1 MLKIWVFGL
10 FASLFTTSVSAQDT
24 KLDTCINAKSL
35 VESMLSGNNGRAQAW
50 RTWEPQCARTGFY
63 ELTLAEYLAAE
74 GKIDDARMV
83 LEYGLA
89 LNSSYQNQLQSAL
102 DALNG

>member
-1 MLKIWVFGL
+1 MLRFLVAGL
-10 FASLFTTSVSAQDT
+10 LSGLSTASVSAQDA

-35 VESMLSGNNGRAQAW
+35 IESMLSGNSGRAKAW

-74 GKIDDARMV
+74 GRTEDARMV